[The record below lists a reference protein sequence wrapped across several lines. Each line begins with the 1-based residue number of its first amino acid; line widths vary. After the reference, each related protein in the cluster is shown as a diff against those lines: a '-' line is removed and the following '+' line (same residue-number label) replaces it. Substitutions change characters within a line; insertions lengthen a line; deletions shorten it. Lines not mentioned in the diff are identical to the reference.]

1 MAKEEYEVIPHKLL
15 SDLKYD
21 VEALKKKLTEP
32 DQKVNE
38 LILEIESL
46 KDSIHDLNNVFTKA
60 LEHTKEDD
68 VVKTINILKEK
79 MDTVVNTFTSG
90 RINSNTVVNQNETI
104 AQGMIAISDKVED
117 WMNTQN
123 QPQVRQMQP
132 QMSAPPSPQISD
144 EPDPDMMQRY
154 SGPPARTAPQ
164 MQPMD
169 MPQMNSGS
177 DFPPPPPN
185 VSKKRSLGGLFNK

>member
-79 MDTVVNTFTSG
+79 MDTVVN
-90 RINSNTVVNQNETI
+90 QNETI

-123 QPQVRQMQP
+123 QSQIRPMQP
-132 QMSAPPSPQISD
+132 QMSAPPSPSVSQDMPDSD
-144 EPDPDMMQRY
+144 MTQRY
-154 SGPPARTAPQ
+154 MGPPARTAPQ
-164 MQPMD
+164 MQSMD
-169 MPQMNSGS
+169 MPQANASS

-185 VSKKRSLGGLFNK
+185 VSKKRSLGGLFK